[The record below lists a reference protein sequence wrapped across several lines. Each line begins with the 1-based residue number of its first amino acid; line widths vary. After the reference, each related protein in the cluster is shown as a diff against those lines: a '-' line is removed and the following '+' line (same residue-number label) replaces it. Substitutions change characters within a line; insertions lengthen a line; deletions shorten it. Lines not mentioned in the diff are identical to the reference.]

1 MKKWKLILRKQKM
14 NLTKRTKTIT
24 KFIKV
29 GQTPTRASLWDQ
41 FLRPSQFTTQF
52 EMWNKSTNYV

>member
-1 MKKWKLILRKQKM
+1 MMKKWKLILRKQNM

-29 GQTPTRASLWDQ
+29 G
-41 FLRPSQFTTQF
+41 
-52 EMWNKSTNYV
+52 